1 MSLKAALLLERTNM
15 ADNTRLYSI
24 LGLTPDADEKAIKKA
39 YRKLAM
45 KYHPDVNKDKDAEE
59 KFKEVNLA
67 HETLSNP
74 DRKRLYDTYGEVSL
88 DPNFNE
94 DMYNQQMHGF
104 GGFGGQ
110 GGGFSF
116 EDLFGG
122 GGGGFSGYSSGGGF
136 GGFGGFEDLFGRQ
149 STRAHEYPAKGED
162 RQGSITIDFM
172 ESVKGGKENI
182 TLNVTEPDG
191 NGRYV
196 TRPVTLEV
204 NIPAGI
210 REGQKIRIPGKGE
223 PGVFGGPA
231 GDLYLEVKVAP
242 DRTFTRENNDIIVE
256 VPVDAVDAALGTTID
271 VPTLD
276 GTVEMK
282 VPAGIQSGQKMRLKG
297 KGVSTSKGTGD
308 EFVKIKITVPKNMD
322 EQEKALFE
330 KIRALRSG
338 ETENSAAA

>member
-1 MSLKAALLLERTNM
+1 M

-24 LGLTPDADEKAIKKA
+24 LGLTPDADDKAIKKA

-74 DRKRLYDTYGEVSL
+74 DRKRLYDTYGEAAL
-88 DPNFNE
+88 DSNFNE
-94 DMYNQQMHGF
+94 DLYNQQMNGF
-104 GGFGGQ
+104 GGFGGF
-110 GGGFSF
+110 GGGAGGFDFS
-116 EDLFGG
+116 DLFGG
-122 GGGGFSGYSSGGGF
+122 GGFGGGYSS

-162 RQGSITIDFM
+162 RHGSLTIDFM

-182 TLNVTEPDG
+182 TLNVTEPDE

-196 TRPVTLEV
+196 TKPVTLEV
-204 NIPAGI
+204 KIPAGI
-210 REGQKIRIPGKGE
+210 KDGQKIRIPGKGE

-231 GDLYLEVKVAP
+231 GDLYMEVHVRP
-242 DRTFTRENNDIIVE
+242 DGTFTRENNDIIVE
-256 VPVDAVDAALGTTID
+256 VPVDAIDAALGGSVD

-276 GTVEMK
+276 GVVEMK
-282 VPAGIQSGQKMRLKG
+282 IPAGIQSGQRLRLKG
-297 KGVSTSKGTGD
+297 KGVQTSKGTGD
-308 EFVKIKITVPKNMD
+308 EYAKIKITVPKD
-322 EQEKALFE
+322 LTEEEKELFE
-330 KIRALRSG
+330 KLRALRSQK
-338 ETENSAAA
+338 